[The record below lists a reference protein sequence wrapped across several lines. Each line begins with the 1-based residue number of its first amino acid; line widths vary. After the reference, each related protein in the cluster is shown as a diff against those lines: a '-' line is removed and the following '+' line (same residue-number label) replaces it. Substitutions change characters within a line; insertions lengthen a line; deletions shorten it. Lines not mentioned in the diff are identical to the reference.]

1 MRKECILIMALLT
14 ALFSLFGFSGCKN
27 SGKFPSDP
35 SSEPVALGFSC
46 SSMSMTDSY
55 SFSLKR
61 ADGKI
66 LFNANWYSYDLEK
79 QIDFENNEVSEEK
92 MERLL
97 EIIKKHNLVEFVGK
111 YRLKNQ
117 KSIFTVLDGTNH
129 YLTLKMS
136 DGSEKQID
144 TAGAACTDLYAFFTE
159 LALETAN
166 ARELNHLEGDN

>member
-1 MRKECILIMALLT
+1 MLKVLRYINRFNRKE
-14 ALFSLFGFSGCKN
+14 SGN
-27 SGKFPSDP
+27 EAPS
-35 SSEPVALGFSC
+35 
-46 SSMSMTDSY
+46 
-55 SFSLKR
+55 
-61 ADGKI
+61 
-66 LFNANWYSYDLEK
+66 
-79 QIDFENNEVSEEK
+79 IDFENNEVSEEK

-159 LALETAN
+159 LALETA
-166 ARELNHLEGDN
+166 AS